1 MKKLI
6 QISANIQSL
15 IFKTCDRMS
24 FFIDVANDKIYTIP
38 RRE

>member
-6 QISANIQSL
+6 QNSAIIQNL
-15 IFKTCDRMS
+15 IFKTCDRRS